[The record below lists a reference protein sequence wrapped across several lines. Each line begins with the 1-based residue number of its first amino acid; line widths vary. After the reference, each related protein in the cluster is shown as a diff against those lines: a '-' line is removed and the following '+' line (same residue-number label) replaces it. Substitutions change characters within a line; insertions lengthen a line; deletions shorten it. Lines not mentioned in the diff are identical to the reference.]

1 MQRGAT
7 SARADLGE
15 PVVQEE
21 ATKAAMKQAED
32 EAPRTSKAEV
42 AEARAP
48 EVEMASAGALGTTE
62 AEMVEAG
69 VAEPVAQDVEMEE
82 GQASVPPLVQDLPPS

>member
-1 MQRGAT
+1 MQHGAA

-21 ATKAAMKQAED
+21 ATEAAMKQAED
-32 EAPRTSKAEV
+32 EAPRTSEAKV

-48 EVEMASAGALGTTE
+48 EVEVASTGAPGTTE
-62 AEMVEAG
+62 AEVVEAG
-69 VAEPVAQDVEMEE
+69 AAEPMAQDAEMGV
-82 GQASVPPLVQDLPPS
+82 GQALVPPPVQDLPPS